1 LTASIEGTNVIDKL
15 LLAAAKGEPLMAN
28 ALSVIDADAHV
39 IETERTWDYL
49 EPSEKKY
56 RPQLFFNPGDATR
69 QFWVIDDKIR
79 GFRFPTLSEQEL
91 RDFSDRAGR
100 NFATPQAAREL
111 DDVDLRL
118 RHMDE
123 LGIDIQVLHNTF
135 WIEQITTRP
144 EIEAALCRSWNRWL
158 ADVYKQSNGRLR
170 YSCVVP
176 ALNIQEAVAQIKFAK
191 ENGAVAVC
199 MRPLE
204 GDRHLTDPDFYPIY
218 QAASDLDLAIAV
230 HIANGNPA
238 NADLYR
244 LAPAGRFAQF
254 RVPTVTSCFGLVMS
268 EVPNIFPKLRWGF
281 IEASAQW
288 VPWIYREAAIRYR
301 VANRVFS
308 ENLFEAYNI
317 FVTCQTNDDIPYIV
331 RYAGENRL
339 VIGTDYGH
347 TDPSSAVTALNEFQR
362 MEGIASEV
370 KEKILSH
377 NAKALYGL

>member
-1 LTASIEGTNVIDKL
+1 
-15 LLAAAKGEPLMAN
+15 MAN
-28 ALSVIDADAHV
+28 SFPIIDADAHV
-39 IETERTWDYL
+39 LETERTWDYL
-49 EPSEKKY
+49 DASERNF
-56 RPQLFFNPGDATR
+56 RPKLFSTADDPTR
-69 QFWVIDDKIR
+69 QYWVMDDKIR
-79 GFRFPTLSEQEL
+79 GFRFLTLSEREL
-91 RDFSDRAGR
+91 HEFAQRAGR
-100 NFATPQAAREL
+100 NFETPQAAREL

-118 RHMDE
+118 KHMDD

-144 EIEAALCRSWNRWL
+144 EVEAALCRSWNRWL
-158 ADVYKQSNGRLR
+158 ADVSKKSQGRLL

-176 ALNIQEAVAQIKFAK
+176 AMRIDEAIEEVRFAK
-191 ENGAVAVC
+191 ENGGVAVC

-204 GDRHLTDPDFYPIY
+204 GDRHLSDPYFYPLY
-218 QAASDLDLAIAV
+218 QFASDLDMPIAV
-230 HIANGNPA
+230 HIANGNPD

-254 RVPTVTSCFGLVMS
+254 RVPTVTACFDLIMS
-268 EVPNIFPKLRWGF
+268 EVPKTFPMLRWGF

-301 VANRVFS
+301 AAGRTFPENVFD
-308 ENLFEAYNI
+308 AYNI
-317 FVTCQTNDDIPYIV
+317 FVTCQTNDDVPYIV

-347 TDPSSAVTALNEFQR
+347 TDPSSAVTALNEFKR
-362 MEGIASEV
+362 MEGLNSAV